1 MLDSFSIWTLY
12 GASLKDGNA
21 LDLNI
26 GVKREGLDRNT
37 AANFVSKSDP
47 ECVTYAHAYA
57 HVLQKAELRDNK
69 KQNRA
74 ELKRKR

>member
-47 ECVTYAHAYA
+47 EFVAYAHAHA
-57 HVLQKAELRDNK
+57 VLQNAKLRNNK